1 MYANLAVLKP
11 AWFGLGICG
20 LGSLYF
26 ATPCLRNSVRKSVE
40 EIKERDRG

>member
-1 MYANLAVLKP
+1 MYANLAVLKL

-26 ATPCLRNSVRKSVE
+26 VTLCLRNSVRKSVRE
-40 EIKERDRG
+40 VNERKGS